1 MYIIIN
7 KTQKTCVKY
16 TGEFPEQGLEK
27 LLEGGE
33 RIVVINMYDN
43 SVMVPVGKTGSW
55 SWDSYSFP
63 DGTFRGL

>member
-16 TGEFPEQGLEK
+16 TGDFPAQGLEK
-27 LLEGGE
+27 LLDKGE
-33 RIVVINMYDN
+33 QIVVINMYDN
-43 SVMVPVGKTGSW
+43 CVMVPVNGEW
-55 SWDSYSFP
+55 EEYAFP

>member
-16 TGEFPEQGLEK
+16 TGEFPEQGLDK
-27 LLEGGE
+27 LLDKGE

-43 SVMVPVGKTGSW
+43 SVMVPVNGEW
-55 SWDSYSFP
+55 EEYAFP